1 MGGDSG
7 FPVSR
12 YTASPGGVMAI
23 IGRLFKQYVPGPGL
37 DFPPPPPYSLP
48 MTSPTA
54 RTLESLTA
62 ALERSEA
69 QLAAGQTV
77 PLEPVVAR
85 LRASIARMESR
96 QAKQSAQ
103 ARKA

>member
-1 MGGDSG
+1 
-7 FPVSR
+7 
-12 YTASPGGVMAI
+12 
-23 IGRLFKQYVPGPGL
+23 
-37 DFPPPPPYSLP
+37 

-54 RTLESLTA
+54 HTLESLTA

-77 PLEPVVAR
+77 PIEPILAR
-85 LRASIARMESR
+85 LRASVGRMEAR